1 MAQLNVFQ
9 VILAAG
15 ARVSTVKDRLT
26 SISTLVTQ
34 SEATIAADKAKLANL
49 GESAKRV
56 RAESDIAHI
65 FAKLSNSD
73 AIDWDQAK
81 EALDPANRTAQR
93 ELFNAL
99 DSAVQIQLVGAKGQ
113 KKETVGAGTALGR
126 VGHDQYRGWLDD
138 NKENDQRTA
147 LTATIA
153 TVQAMADKGHAVVD
167 GLADFV
173 ASVEALITEAAT
185 ASPAKGKVIA
195 DELDAAVSAAE
206 AVIAEYDKPADP
218 TPEDSEASE

>member
-15 ARVSTVKDRLT
+15 ARVSTVKDQLAKINT
-26 SISTLVTQ
+26 SVAQ
-34 SEATIAADKAKLANL
+34 FEADMVADKTKLSNL

-65 FAKLSNSD
+65 FAKLMQSGVD
-73 AIDWDQAK
+73 VPAD
-81 EALDPANRTAQR
+81 ALDPSNRQAQR
-93 ELFNAL
+93 DLFNAL

-138 NKENDQRTA
+138 NKENDQRVA

-153 TVQAMADKGHAVVD
+153 TVQDLADKGHAVVD
-167 GLADFV
+167 GLGDFV

-195 DELDAAVSAAE
+195 DELDTAVSAAE

-218 TPEDSEASE
+218 TPVEGEDQGE

>member
-15 ARVSTVKDRLT
+15 ARVSTVKDKLAALNT
-26 SISTLVTQ
+26 SVAQFESTV
-34 SEATIAADKAKLANL
+34 AADQAKLANL

-65 FAKLSNSD
+65 FAKLMQSGVD
-73 AIDWDQAK
+73 VPAD
-81 EALDPANRTAQR
+81 ALDPSNREAQR

-138 NKENDQRTA
+138 NKENDQRQN
-147 LTATIA
+147 LTLQIA
-153 TVQAMADKGHAVVD
+153 SIQAVSDKAQAVVS
-167 GLADFV
+167 GLGDFV
-173 ASVEALITEAAT
+173 ANVEALITEAAT
-185 ASPAKGKVIA
+185 ASPAKGKIIA
-195 DELDAAVSAAE
+195 DELDASVSAAE
-206 AVIAEYDKPADP
+206 AVIAEYEKPADP
-218 TPEDSEASE
+218 TPEEGDTDSE